1 MDYIE
6 LEIELD
12 PIQPYGDILV
22 AQLNEINFE
31 TFTFDKNFLKCY
43 VQLDSFNKDQCLDI
57 ISSVSSQV
65 KLQYFFKTI
74 KQENWNAKW
83 EKSFEPVQI
92 NSQCV
97 IRADFH
103 NSNSDLKHE
112 IIITPKMSFGTGHHE
127 TTFLVINELFNI
139 NLKCMKV
146 LDMGSGTGV
155 LAIICSK
162 LGADTVLGID
172 IDEWAYKNSIENS
185 MLNNV
190 ENIEFVLGD
199 VDKIGNKKFDV
210 VIANI
215 NRNIILRDLHLY
227 FKKLIKGGK
236 LIISG
241 FLEEDLKL
249 VLNTA
254 KNIGFQ
260 LINKKNKNKW
270 LMFHLEK

>member
-31 TFTFDKNFLKCY
+31 TFTFDKNRLKCY

-65 KLQYFFKTI
+65 KLQYFFKVI

-92 NSQCV
+92 NSQCL

-103 NSNSDLKHE
+103 NSNSDIKHE

-155 LAIICSK
+155 LSIICSK

>member
-1 MDYIE
+1 MLIKIYI
-6 LEIELD
+6 
-12 PIQPYGDILV
+12 
-22 AQLNEINFE
+22 
-31 TFTFDKNFLKCY
+31 
-43 VQLDSFNKDQCLDI
+43 
-57 ISSVSSQV
+57 
-65 KLQYFFKTI
+65 YFCQK
-74 KQENWNAKW
+74 
-83 EKSFEPVQI
+83 
-92 NSQCV
+92 
-97 IRADFH
+97 
-103 NSNSDLKHE
+103 
-112 IIITPKMSFGTGHHE
+112 
-127 TTFLVINELFNI
+127 
-139 NLKCMKV
+139 
-146 LDMGSGTGV
+146 
-155 LAIICSK
+155 
-162 LGADTVLGID
+162 
-172 IDEWAYKNSIENS
+172 
-185 MLNNV
+185 
-190 ENIEFVLGD
+190 NIEFVLGD

>member
-31 TFTFDKNFLKCY
+31 TFTFDKNLLKCY

-103 NSNSDLKHE
+103 TSNSDIKHE

-139 NLKCMKV
+139 KYLPN
-146 LDMGSGTGV
+146 
-155 LAIICSK
+155 II
-162 LGADTVLGID
+162 
-172 IDEWAYKNSIENS
+172 
-185 MLNNV
+185 
-190 ENIEFVLGD
+190 
-199 VDKIGNKKFDV
+199 
-210 VIANI
+210 I
-215 NRNIILRDLHLY
+215 NR
-227 FKKLIKGGK
+227 
-236 LIISG
+236 
-241 FLEEDLKL
+241 
-249 VLNTA
+249 
-254 KNIGFQ
+254 
-260 LINKKNKNKW
+260 
-270 LMFHLEK
+270 

>member
-31 TFTFDKNFLKCY
+31 TFTFDKNLLKCY

-65 KLQYFFKTI
+65 KLQYFFKVI

-92 NSQCV
+92 NSQCL

-103 NSNSDLKHE
+103 NSNSDIKHE

>member
-12 PIQPYGDILV
+12 PLQPYGDILV

-65 KLQYFFKTI
+65 KLQYFFKVI

-103 NSNSDLKHE
+103 TSNSDIKHE